1 MRKRIRILKKEL
13 KENDPNPKKEPE
25 KKLEPAKYI
34 TVFSIKE
41 KKVFCI
47 DEESDGFSL
56 FKEGNYVLWLSLKD
70 YKWNFGPLIRY
81 LTPIFDRVDISC
93 GEETQ
98 KVGFQVFFLKITN
111 LEKEV

>member
-1 MRKRIRILKKEL
+1 
-13 KENDPNPKKEPE
+13 
-25 KKLEPAKYI
+25 
-34 TVFSIKE
+34 
-41 KKVFCI
+41 
-47 DEESDGFSL
+47 
-56 FKEGNYVLWLSLKD
+56 LWLSLKD

>member
-1 MRKRIRILKKEL
+1 MGKIHLVPKEKDL
-13 KENDPNPKKEPE
+13 DSKEEPE
-25 KKLEPAKYI
+25 KGLEPVKHII

-47 DEESDGFSL
+47 EEENEGFSL
-56 FKEGNYVLWLSLKD
+56 FKEGGNYVLWLPLKN

-81 LTPIFDRVDISC
+81 LTSIFDRVDISC

-98 KVGFQVFFLKITN
+98 KIGFQVFFLKITN

>member
-1 MRKRIRILKKEL
+1 MGKIHLVPKE
-13 KENDPNPKKEPE
+13 KDPNPKKEPE
-25 KKLEPAKYI
+25 KRLEPVKHII
-34 TVFSIKE
+34 TVFSVKE
-41 KKVFCI
+41 KGESFNI
-47 DEESDGFSL
+47 DEESEGFSF
-56 FKEGNYVLWLSLKD
+56 FKEGIYVLWLSSETYEWD
-70 YKWNFGPLIRY
+70 FGPLIRY